1 MSNGVSTTDEI
12 AVTLSSKSRMESQ
25 DSHEDDQQW
34 RPHYYILFITF
45 DVETQIIKP
54 SNLSTNQDR
63 LHERTKLMRLVALIA
78 ACLSLT
84 CLPSLSTVT
93 LMMI

>member
-45 DVETQIIKP
+45 DVETQIISP
-54 SNLSTNQDR
+54 
-63 LHERTKLMRLVALIA
+63 
-78 ACLSLT
+78 LT
-84 CLPSLSTVT
+84 
-93 LMMI
+93 